1 MAKDMQAISHSKVEL
16 MSRSI
21 DAVPQTNEESK
32 EAAAEKLKHLL
43 PYQRRRLRSASPP
56 LQICNENYIMYS

>member
-1 MAKDMQAISHSKVEL
+1 MQAISHGKFEL

-21 DAVPQTNEESK
+21 DAGPEQTEESK
-32 EAAAEKLKHLL
+32 EEEKQKLKNLL